1 MDKALFDHT
10 LEQLRGRATS
20 DMVAF
25 NALAIIE
32 AFGRG
37 EDPLAAAPKPDILGE
52 AVAHKMGRRFREQPV
67 EAPAEAHA
75 EAHKKARK
83 K

>member
-20 DMVAF
+20 DTVAF
-25 NALAIIE
+25 NALSIIE
-32 AFGRG
+32 AYGRG
-37 EDPLAAAPKPDILGE
+37 EDPLAAAPKRDVLGE
-52 AVAHKMGRRFREQPV
+52 AVAHKMGRRFREQPL
-67 EAPAEAHA
+67 EAPAEDHP
-75 EAHKKARK
+75 KKRGK

>member
-10 LEQLRGRATS
+10 IEQLRGKATS

-25 NALAIIE
+25 HALAIIE
-32 AFGRG
+32 AFTRG
-37 EDPLAAAPKPDILGE
+37 EDPLAAAPKPDVQGE
-52 AVAHKMGRRFREQPV
+52 AVAHKMGRRFREAPA
-67 EAPAEAHA
+67 EAPAEAP
-75 EAHKKARK
+75 KKGRK